1 MASGFPGG
9 SAVKN
14 LPAMKET
21 RVGSPGW
28 EDPLQKEMATRSS
41 ILPWEIP
48 WTEESGG
55 LQSMGSQR
63 VKYGLRTKQQ
73 QYDGK
78 VHNIWD
84 ANRQNNFI
92 YQTFKDI
99 KLKIGQERGYFSRLS
114 VPLPVQTNQP
124 RNKQHEKLNKQHEN
138 KREENCLD

>member
-1 MASGFPGG
+1 
-9 SAVKN
+9 
-14 LPAMKET
+14 MKET
-21 RVGSPGW
+21 WVGSLGR
-28 EDPLQKEMATRSS
+28 EDPLQTEMATHSS

-63 VKYGLRTKQQ
+63 DKYCLRTKQQ

-78 VHNIWD
+78 VYNIWHV
-84 ANRQNNFI
+84 NRQNNFI

-99 KLKIGQERGYFSRLS
+99 KLKIRQERGYFSRLS

-124 RNKQHEKLNKQHEN
+124 RNQQHEKINKQHEN
-138 KREENCLD
+138 KREENCFD

>member
-1 MASGFPGG
+1 
-9 SAVKN
+9 
-14 LPAMKET
+14 
-21 RVGSPGW
+21 
-28 EDPLQKEMATRSS
+28 
-41 ILPWEIP
+41 
-48 WTEESGG
+48 
-55 LQSMGSQR
+55 MGSQR

>member
-1 MASGFPGG
+1 
-9 SAVKN
+9 
-14 LPAMKET
+14 MKET
-21 RVGSPGW
+21 WVGSLGR
-28 EDPLQKEMATRSS
+28 EDPLQKEMATHSS

-73 QYDGK
+73 QYDSK
-78 VHNIWD
+78 VHNIWHV
-84 ANRQNNFI
+84 NRQNNFI

-99 KLKIGQERGYFSRLS
+99 KLKIRQERGYFSRLS

-124 RNKQHEKLNKQHEN
+124 RNQQHEKINKQHEN
-138 KREENCLD
+138 KREENCFH